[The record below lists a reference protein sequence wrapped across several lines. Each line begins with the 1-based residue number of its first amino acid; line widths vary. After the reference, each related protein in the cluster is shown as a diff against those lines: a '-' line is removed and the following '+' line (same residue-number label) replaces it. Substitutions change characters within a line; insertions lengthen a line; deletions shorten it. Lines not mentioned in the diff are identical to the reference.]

1 MIDEPLHQREGISQ
15 SINKKKLLKKTNFMA
30 PFMDGVQLPQG

>member
-1 MIDEPLHQREGISQ
+1 MKKLPLADV
-15 SINKKKLLKKTNFMA
+15 NKKTKKKTNFMA